1 MQKKKEVD
9 SRSEGDGGKE
19 ESSEGVERPKQN
31 VKCMGERD
39 RVRSELT
46 NRGGGRKR
54 ENYGNKE
61 DYFTHKRDSAMRQ

>member
-1 MQKKKEVD
+1 M
-9 SRSEGDGGKE
+9 
-19 ESSEGVERPKQN
+19 
-31 VKCMGERD
+31 KCMGERD

-46 NRGGGRKR
+46 NKGEGGGKKR

>member
-31 VKCMGERD
+31 MKCMGERY

-46 NRGGGRKR
+46 NGGGGR

-61 DYFTHKRDSAMRQ
+61 DYFTLKRDSAMRQ

>member
-1 MQKKKEVD
+1 MRKKKAD
-9 SRSEGDGGKE
+9 SGSEGDGEKE

-31 VKCMGERD
+31 MKCMGERD

-61 DYFTHKRDSAMRQ
+61 DYFTHKRDSTMRQ